1 VLRNTGLRGI
11 AIVNVENA
19 CASSGTALDA
29 AAERSVFMDL
39 YVERARDRIEMAL
52 VSVKNRRHGARNPFA
67 QFREEV
73 SVEAVLGSRRVA
85 GPLTLQMCSPLSDG
99 AAAIVLTSSSAKVR
113 ISASVLT
120 SGRGDDATQ
129 PTAASRAAERA
140 YELAAVGPSDLDV
153 VELHD
158 ATAPAEL
165 ELYEQLGFGDASR
178 LIRDGVTALG
188 GRLPVN
194 PSGGLLSPA
203 ACAVHVL
210 TA

>member
-1 VLRNTGLRGI
+1 MLAAFRRRG
-11 AIVNVENA
+11 
-19 CASSGTALDA
+19 
-29 AAERSVFMDL
+29 
-39 YVERARDRIEMAL
+39 RDRLDVVQHE
-52 VSVKNRRHGARNPFA
+52 GAHC
-67 QFREEV
+67 
-73 SVEAVLGSRRVA
+73 RV
-85 GPLTLQMCSPLSDG
+85 G
-99 AAAIVLTSSSAKVR
+99 AD
-113 ISASVLT
+113 

-194 PSGGLLSPA
+194 PSGGLLSRGHPVGATGAARVVELVWQLEGRADGRQVERARVAFAQNGGGWIGTDSA

>member
-1 VLRNTGLRGI
+1 
-11 AIVNVENA
+11 
-19 CASSGTALDA
+19 
-29 AAERSVFMDL
+29 MDV

-67 QFREEV
+67 QFREEA

-99 AAAIVLTSSSAKVR
+99 AAAIAFTSSSTKVR
-113 ISASVLT
+113 ITASVLT

-153 VELHD
+153 VELHG
-158 ATAPAEL
+158 ATAPPSSSSTSSWAL
-165 ELYEQLGFGDASR
+165 VMLLASSAT
-178 LIRDGVTALG
+178 V
-188 GRLPVN
+188 
-194 PSGGLLSPA
+194 
-203 ACAVHVL
+203 
-210 TA
+210 

>member
-1 VLRNTGLRGI
+1 
-11 AIVNVENA
+11 
-19 CASSGTALDA
+19 
-29 AAERSVFMDL
+29 M
-39 YVERARDRIEMAL
+39 
-52 VSVKNRRHGARNPFA
+52 
-67 QFREEV
+67 
-73 SVEAVLGSRRVA
+73 
-85 GPLTLQMCSPLSDG
+85 
-99 AAAIVLTSSSAKVR
+99 R

-120 SGRGDDATQ
+120 SERGDDATQ

-153 VELHD
+153 VLHD

-203 ACAVHVL
+203 PCAVHVL